1 MNGLAITVNMRAEAL
16 LSRVLGSHDRLM
28 SNLRIVVQ
36 RLAIKAQGTVKQD
49 KLSGQVLHVR
59 TGTLRRS
66 INQKLLETGT
76 GVYGQIGTN
85 VKYAA
90 IHEFGFDGVV
100 NVEPHARRSALQMSA
115 KRSKR
120 VSKGDGEIF
129 VQEHTRHM
137 HMPKRSFLLSTL
149 QDMAPEIRTTLRA
162 SILQTVVKP

>member
-36 RLAIKAQGTVKQD
+36 RLAIKAQGIVKQD
-49 KLSGQVLHVR
+49 KLTGQVLHVR

-90 IHEFGFDGVV
+90 IHEFGFDGIE
-100 NVEPHARRSALQMSA
+100 NVRAHLRRSSA
-115 KRSKR
+115 QLAVKRTQRAKKSE
-120 VSKGDGEIF
+120 GE
-129 VQEHTRHM
+129 VTVRAHDRHVV
-137 HMPKRSFLLSTL
+137 MPKRSFLMSTL
-149 QDMAPEIRTTLRA
+149 QDMTPEIGTSLRTTV
-162 SILQTVVKP
+162 LQAVKP